1 MILEISR
8 RESDMQPKILFLTSS
23 LPSLK
28 KKTGADIATQ
38 SFIQTLTELGCEV
51 SVVGFLRPGETS
63 PNLGTQVFSVG
74 YCNVETEDAKAQS
87 LYWLAKSFKKNLPYT
102 TARFYSNSYI
112 NFIKDLFAKNT
123 YDLVILDHPH
133 HISWAV
139 PWINQ
144 NTKVILIAH
153 NVEQLVY
160 QKRAIEVGNYI
171 LRWLYQREARLIRNI
186 ENDLSRTAIEIWT
199 LTKDDAS
206 FFRTIEGSARTKV
219 MALVPEMPSLPIT
232 VVEKSYDIALIGSWI
247 WKPNGDGL
255 RWFFENVY
263 PLLPKNLS
271 IEVAGRGADWLLQ
284 KFPNVKYRGF
294 VSSAE
299 EFMLK
304 AKVIAI
310 PSITGG
316 GIQIKTL
323 NSICLGLPIVATTF
337 ALRGISCLPDFVK
350 FSDEPVE
357 FSNLL
362 LQSISSFEFLSSYE
376 EGNNWALSRK
386 ARLKAS
392 LSDSFSKFE
401 IA

>member
-1 MILEISR
+1 
-8 RESDMQPKILFLTSS
+8 
-23 LPSLK
+23 
-28 KKTGADIATQ
+28 
-38 SFIQTLTELGCEV
+38 
-51 SVVGFLRPGETS
+51 
-63 PNLGTQVFSVG
+63 
-74 YCNVETEDAKAQS
+74 
-87 LYWLAKSFKKNLPYT
+87 
-102 TARFYSNSYI
+102 
-112 NFIKDLFAKNT
+112 
-123 YDLVILDHPH
+123 
-133 HISWAV
+133 
-139 PWINQ
+139 
-144 NTKVILIAH
+144 
-153 NVEQLVY
+153 
-160 QKRAIEVGNYI
+160 
-171 LRWLYQREARLIRNI
+171 
-186 ENDLSRTAIEIWT
+186 
-199 LTKDDAS
+199 
-206 FFRTIEGSARTKV
+206 
-219 MALVPEMPSLPIT
+219 
-232 VVEKSYDIALIGSWI
+232 
-247 WKPNGDGL
+247 
-255 RWFFENVY
+255 
-263 PLLPKNLS
+263 LS

-284 KFPNVKYRGF
+284 RFPNVKYRGF